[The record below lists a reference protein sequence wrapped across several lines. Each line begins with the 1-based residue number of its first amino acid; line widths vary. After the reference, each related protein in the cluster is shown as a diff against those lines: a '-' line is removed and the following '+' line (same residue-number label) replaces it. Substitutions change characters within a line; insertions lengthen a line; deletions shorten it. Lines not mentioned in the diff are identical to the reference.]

1 MYLDTDGTS
10 IILAP
15 RAFLVI
21 IICCPSIDLILLDQ
35 ELGGTRIAQLKLLT
49 GTVSAKRLFNFK

>member
-1 MYLDTDGTS
+1 MYLDTDGTF
-10 IILAP
+10 IVLAP

-21 IICCPSIDLILLDQ
+21 IICCPSIDLFFDQ
-35 ELGGTRIAQLKLLT
+35 ELGGTRIARSKLLT

>member
-1 MYLDTDGTS
+1 MYLDTDGTF
-10 IILAP
+10 IVLAP

-21 IICCPSIDLILLDQ
+21 IILIYSLDQ
-35 ELGGTRIAQLKLLT
+35 ELGGARIARLKLLT